1 MGKYLDANGLAYAWG
16 KIKSYVDS
24 TVAPTPT
31 EENIT
36 SQVVATTTGT
46 RESASVIKYGKTI
59 HFNLTFTNNSSM
71 ASGSNVFVGTIN
83 KYRPMITAIGV
94 TYYSSHALVMSINP
108 NGNII
113 IRNTGSTAVKCEL
126 STTVSATWVIS

>member
-16 KIKSYVDS
+16 KIKSYIDS

-31 EENIT
+31 EEDVK
-36 SQVVATTTGT
+36 SFVVASTGT
-46 RESASVIKYGKTI
+46 RESASVVKYGKTI
-59 HFNLTFTNNSSM
+59 HFNMTFTNNSSM
-71 ASGSNVFVGTIN
+71 ASGSNVFIGTIN

-108 NGNII
+108 NGNIT